1 MGIKKLQVIGN
12 GRPETIV
19 IEPTELSIGRVYK
32 VQWKK
37 AMPNLEE
44 LTRLYWVD
52 GLTQRQI
59 SELIGV
65 RRVIVAE
72 ATKKFKP
79 DQFKS
84 NQVG

>member
-1 MGIKKLQVIGN
+1 
-12 GRPETIV
+12 
-19 IEPTELSIGRVYK
+19 
-32 VQWKK
+32 
-37 AMPNLEE
+37 MPNLEE